1 MIRKRFL
8 VLILACVLG
17 LCACAPTAAPS
28 VTTTT
33 TVPTTAT
40 TQTTESTT
48 TTDTTA
54 EQTTVTSTTTR
65 PSTGKTTGKTTTT
78 KKPTTTTAK
87 TTAAATTVTT
97 TGTTA
102 QKPSAPTISGE
113 VRATWVSYIELN
125 ALMQGCK
132 TAKDAEERIGGLLR
146 SLAEKRI
153 NTVFFHVRA
162 NGDAY
167 YPSQYYKTASTV
179 AKLVTA
185 GFDPLAYAVEAAH
198 GLNMQLHAWVNPYRV
213 GFDKSYLTASV
224 AHFQDAKGRYFYLPT
239 DTGVQTLI
247 LNGVRELFD
256 KYAIDGIQYDDYFY
270 PEDLLSA
277 TQAADFEKA
286 PYAAYQKSG
295 GTLSVADWR
304 RAGVD
309 SLIAATYTVAQSRGK
324 VFGVS
329 PSHSADKAYNK
340 LYANTRRWF
349 EEAGYVHYLCP
360 QIYFGFEHSTA
371 AFDTVTEQWLSY
383 DRHPSVQLY
392 VGIAMSKIGL
402 KNDQWAGNGKTEWA
416 THNDIL
422 KRQVQYLR
430 QKGIKGLCFYSAS
443 FFDPDTATAGDFK
456 KNNDVN
462 VAKKE
467 IENLLTVL

>member
-8 VLILACVLG
+8 VLILACALG
-17 LCACAPTAAPS
+17 LCACAPTVTPS

-33 TVPTTAT
+33 TVPTTT
-40 TQTTESTT
+40 TTETVTT
-48 TTDTTA
+48 TTDTTT
-54 EQTTVTSTTTR
+54 EQTTGSTTTTR
-65 PSTGKTTGKTTTT
+65 PTTGKTTGKTTAKKNATT
-78 KKPTTTTAK
+78 VKTTTTV
-87 TTAAATTVTT
+87 ATTTT
-97 TGTTA
+97 TTTTTTT
-102 QKPSAPTISGE
+102 QKPTAPSVTGE
-113 VRATWVSYIELN
+113 VRAAWVSYIEYN

-132 TAKDAEERIGGLLR
+132 TAQDAKARIDRQLR
-146 SLAEKRI
+146 TLADHRI
-153 NTVFFHVRA
+153 NTVFWHVRA

-167 YPSQYYKTASTV
+167 YPSQYYKTAATV
-179 AKLVTA
+179 QKLVDG

-198 GLNMQLHAWVNPYRV
+198 ALNMQLHAWVNPYRV
-213 GFDKSYLTASV
+213 GFNKNYLNASV

-239 DTGVQTLI
+239 DTGAQTLI
-247 LNGVRELFD
+247 LNGVRELLE
-256 KYAIDGIQYDDYFY
+256 KYHIDGVQYDDYFY
-270 PEDLLSA
+270 PEDLLPAA
-277 TQAADFEKA
+277 TPATFEKT

-295 GTLSVADWR
+295 GTLSIADWR

-309 SLIAATYTVAQSRGK
+309 SLMAATYTLAQSHGK

-349 EEAGYVHYLCP
+349 SEAGYVHYLCP

-371 AFDTVTEQWLSY
+371 AFDKVTEQWLSY
-383 DRHPSVQLY
+383 DRHPSVDLY

-402 KNDQWAGNGKTEWA
+402 KNDQWAGAGKTEWA

-430 QKGIKGLCFYSAS
+430 GKGIKGLCFYSAS
-443 FFDPDTATAGDFK
+443 FFEPDTATAGDFK
-456 KNNDVN
+456 ENNDLT

-467 IENLLTVL
+467 IENLLSVL

>member
-17 LCACAPTAAPS
+17 LCACAPTASPS

-33 TVPTTAT
+33 AVPTAT
-40 TQTTESTT
+40 TTTTTETLTT
-48 TTDTTA
+48 TTDTTT
-54 EQTTVTSTTTR
+54 EQTTVTSSTTR
-65 PSTGKTTGKTTTT
+65 PSTGKTTRKTTKKTT
-78 KKPTTTTAK
+78 STTAKPTTTATK
-87 TTAAATTVTT
+87 TTAATT
-97 TGTTA
+97 TTTTHPA
-102 QKPSAPTISGE
+102 PSVTGE
-113 VRATWVSYIELN
+113 VRAAWVSYIEYN

-132 TAKDAEERIGGLLR
+132 TAQDAKSRIDRQLR
-146 SLAEKRI
+146 TLADNRI
-153 NTVFFHVRA
+153 NTVFWHVRA

-167 YPSQYYKTASTV
+167 YPSQYYKTAATV
-179 AKLVTA
+179 QKLVDG
-185 GFDPLAYAVEAAH
+185 GFDPLAYAVETAH
-198 GLNMQLHAWVNPYRV
+198 SLKLQLHAWVNPYRV
-213 GFDKSYLTASV
+213 GFNKNYLNASV
-224 AHFQDAKGRYFYLPT
+224 THFQDAKGRYFYLPT
-239 DTGVQTLI
+239 DTGAQTLI
-247 LNGVRELFD
+247 LNGVRELLD
-256 KYAIDGIQYDDYFY
+256 KYAIDGVQYDDYFY
-270 PEDLLSA
+270 PEDLLPAA
-277 TQAADFEKA
+277 TPATFENA
-286 PYAAYQKSG
+286 SYAAYQKSG

-309 SLIAATYTVAQSRGK
+309 SLMAATYTLVQSRGK

-349 EEAGYVHYLCP
+349 GEAGYVHYLCP

-371 AFDTVTEQWLSY
+371 AFDKVTEQWLSY
-383 DRHPSVQLY
+383 DRHPSVDLY

-430 QKGIKGLCFYSAS
+430 EKGVKGLCFYSAS
-443 FFDPDTATAGDFK
+443 FFEPDTATAGDFK
-456 KNNDVN
+456 ENNDVKI
-462 VAKKE
+462 AKQE
-467 IENLLTVL
+467 IQNLLSVL

>member
-1 MIRKRFL
+1 MRKRFL
-8 VLILACVLG
+8 VLILACALG
-17 LCACAPTAAPS
+17 LCACTPTATPS

-33 TVPTTAT
+33 AVPTAT
-40 TQTTESTT
+40 TTETVTT
-48 TTDTTA
+48 TTDTTT
-54 EQTTVTSTTTR
+54 EQTTGSTATTR
-65 PSTGKTTGKTTTT
+65 PTTGKTTGKTTAQKNTT
-78 KKPTTTTAK
+78 TVKTTTTVATTTTTTA
-87 TTAAATTVTT
+87 TT
-97 TGTTA
+97 T
-102 QKPSAPTISGE
+102 QKPTAPSVTGE
-113 VRATWVSYIELN
+113 VRAAWVSYIEYN

-132 TAKDAEERIGGLLR
+132 TAQDAKTRIDRQLR
-146 SLAEKRI
+146 TLADNRI
-153 NTVFFHVRA
+153 NTVFWHVRA

-167 YPSQYYKTASTV
+167 YPSQYYKTASAV
-179 AKLVTA
+179 QKLVDG

-198 GLNMQLHAWVNPYRV
+198 ELNMQLHAWVNPYRV
-213 GFDKSYLTASV
+213 GFNKDYLNASV

-239 DTGVQTLI
+239 DTGAQTLI
-247 LNGVRELFD
+247 LNGVRELLE
-256 KYAIDGIQYDDYFY
+256 KYHVDGVQYDDYFY
-270 PEDLLSA
+270 PEDLLPA
-277 TQAADFEKA
+277 TAPAAFEKS

-309 SLIAATYTVAQSRGK
+309 SLMAATYTLAQSHGK

-349 EEAGYVHYLCP
+349 GEAGYVHYLCP

-371 AFDTVTEQWLSY
+371 AFDKVTEQWLSY

-430 QKGIKGLCFYSAS
+430 GKGIKGICFYSAS

-456 KNNDVN
+456 KNNDVA